1 MAKFNA
7 WLASV
12 CGLNFIFESS
22 DRYKF
27 CASINWRNKINIQA
41 LVIFSD
47 FPPGQTFRMVKQEN
61 GRKTW
66 NDCCIFC
73 VSVEEGSTRFPLL
86 LFDPASAFTLPPLW
100 PASSCSSFMHRFL
113 IFANLSKRYWDISPT
128 SLFPVGFFSVELH
141 FWKVYMK
148 TTIMIFKC
156 TEKWLWYTEY
166 L

>member
-12 CGLNFIFESS
+12 CSLNFIFESS

-66 NDCCIFC
+66 DDCCIFC
-73 VSVEEGSTRFPLL
+73 VSVEEGSTHFPLL

-100 PASSCSSFMHRFL
+100 PASSCSSFILSLPTCPKDTEIYHQLCFFL
-113 IFANLSKRYWDISPT
+113 L
-128 SLFPVGFFSVELH
+128 VFFSVELH

-148 TTIMIFKC
+148 MTIMIFKC